1 MTTPS
6 LEVPRRLIFRGS
18 SAHSTRERRTGFLV
32 PVILW
37 ARPIAGTDR
46 SEVVQSVS
54 ERVIEAENS
63 LRTVLIHLNLRRIAR
78 CELYEA
84 TWTAHM
90 ASNGGG
96 HG

>member
-1 MTTPS
+1 M
-6 LEVPRRLIFRGS
+6 
-18 SAHSTRERRTGFLV
+18 
-32 PVILW
+32 
-37 ARPIAGTDR
+37 AGTDR

-54 ERVIEAENS
+54 ERVVEAENC
-63 LRTVLIHLNLRRIAR
+63 LRIVLIRLNLGQMAR